1 MNTGSPTGL
10 KELIQSL
17 MPDMPGIVEG
27 KVTGISPL
35 KITLVND
42 LKMVLSANSLVVPRH
57 LTDYTISADL
67 RKKDGVLLSR
77 TKNDDGEH
85 EHSGGNHDGHV
96 SGDGEHTHE
105 GGEHIHT
112 LSTFELL
119 NGQITVHNALK
130 IGDIVYLLP
139 FNGGKKYYVLDR
151 KGG

>member
-17 MPDMPGIVEG
+17 MPNVPGVVEG

-42 LKMVLSANSLVVPRH
+42 LKMILSENSLVVPRH
-57 LTDYTISADL
+57 LTDYTVYADVS
-67 RKKDGVLLSR
+67 KGKGVLSSQ
-77 TKNDDGEH
+77 TQKDAGKH
-85 EHSGGNHDGHV
+85 EHSGGKHDGHE
-96 SGDGEHTHE
+96 SGNGEHTHT

-112 LSTFELL
+112 LSTFELKS
-119 NGQITVHNALK
+119 GKITVHNALT

-139 FNGGKKYYVLDR
+139 FNCGKKYYVLDR